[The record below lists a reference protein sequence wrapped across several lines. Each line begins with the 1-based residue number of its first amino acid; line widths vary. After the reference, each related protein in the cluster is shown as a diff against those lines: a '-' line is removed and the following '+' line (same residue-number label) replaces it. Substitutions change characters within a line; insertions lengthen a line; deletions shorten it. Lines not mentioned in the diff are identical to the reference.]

1 MRLIDLLYLNV
12 DKKILNISISI
23 LMLTLTL
30 SIFQITDRVNQY
42 ISTQENILLQQQE
55 IIISAKDLS
64 SDLSLFAVLY
74 FEIYLYDNN
83 GLGNF
88 DEVEINIKKL
98 IENDDHGFICDIKS
112 CSASNRHYRVYNN
125 NENNLEIDPHLNV
138 YCHTMDS
145 VHVYLLHSHQFGL
158 RIINHNTNDYGSN
171 GDEQKH
177 GNDNYD
183 HEFVQC
189 KNKIL
194 LTRDSTNRF
203 ERISSGNN
211 KYKIN
216 TVQDSQKF

>member
-98 IENDDHGFICDIKS
+98 IETQKKIES
-112 CSASNRHYRVYNN
+112 N
-125 NENNLEIDPHLNV
+125 NEALGIMTKKLLEYEGYIQYYEQNL
-138 YCHTMDS
+138 
-145 VHVYLLHSHQFGL
+145 
-158 RIINHNTNDYGSN
+158 
-171 GDEQKH
+171 K
-177 GNDNYD
+177 
-183 HEFVQC
+183 
-189 KNKIL
+189 
-194 LTRDSTNRF
+194 
-203 ERISSGNN
+203 
-211 KYKIN
+211 
-216 TVQDSQKF
+216 